1 MKCLIIRPQTS
12 GGRLDFDLQEVLQA
26 LGPKVSTSAW
36 MIRDLNY
43 VSRDERD
50 IPTFHS
56 SERKRIPGDEL
67 LASLPNLLQVID
79 GEFRAFEKGSEP
91 WVIIRAIDSS
101 WWEVQSRDASAFD
114 AIRHRFQNVE
124 EQL

>member
-1 MKCLIIRPQTS
+1 
-12 GGRLDFDLQEVLQA
+12 
-26 LGPKVSTSAW
+26 

-50 IPTFHS
+50 IPTFHG

-79 GEFRAFEKGSEP
+79 GEFRAFEEGSEP

-101 WWEVQSRDASAFD
+101 WWEVQSRDASALD

-124 EQL
+124 EQV